1 MIIILLILI
10 FLRPFISSLAL
21 PYANLIHSSLLLVL
35 AVVWIA
41 AKGLPLKENKLTAP
55 VSLLCLALFLS
66 LIFRYNKMAGPQELY
81 KYIGGILIL
90 LICGSLS
97 YKDQNRLIFSIMA
110 AGILISFLAI
120 YQYFFGFRYLND
132 YVTRQEIT
140 NAFTLDYI
148 RQKRPFFPFVTPN
161 TLGGYMAMLIPL
173 ALTCKNKILLAIPL
187 FFTLLLTRS
196 IGALLSLCA
205 ALMLYFYLRGRFS
218 KKEILIFFILAITIA
233 CIFTLRAQT
242 QKQHLQPSFST
253 AMRWNYWKDTVAI
266 IQTHPL
272 MGVGLGNFNLAYSRY
287 SHNSYLQIW
296 AETGIL
302 GITAFIWLV
311 MLILRFSLKNLG
323 RVPDK
328 QKTAALIC
336 AACAFLVHNLIDFSF
351 FLPEVSLVWW
361 AILGLLSNRHPGG
374 THPLSVNP

>member
-1 MIIILLILI
+1 
-10 FLRPFISSLAL
+10 
-21 PYANLIHSSLLLVL
+21 
-35 AVVWIA
+35 
-41 AKGLPLKENKLTAP
+41 
-55 VSLLCLALFLS
+55 
-66 LIFRYNKMAGPQELY
+66 MAGPQELY

-90 LICGSLS
+90 LIGGALS
-97 YKDQNRLIFSIMA
+97 YKDQNRLIISIMV

-132 YVTRQEIT
+132 YVARQEIT
-140 NAFTLDYI
+140 SAFTLDYI
-148 RQKRPFFPFVTPN
+148 RQRRPFFPFVTPN
-161 TLGGYMAMLIPL
+161 TLGGYLAMLIPL
-173 ALTCKNKILLAIPL
+173 ALACKNKILLAIPL

-196 IGALLSLCA
+196 IGALLSLLA

-218 KKEILIFFILAITIA
+218 KKEILIFSILVITIA
-233 CIFTLRAQT
+233 CIFTLRTQT

-266 IQTHPL
+266 IQAHPL
-272 MGVGLGNFNLAYSRY
+272 MGVGLGNFNLTYSRY

-296 AETGIL
+296 AETGVL

-311 MLILRFSLKNLG
+311 MLILRFSLKNLE
-323 RVPDK
+323 RTPDK

-336 AACAFLVHNLIDFSF
+336 AACVFLMHNLIDFSF
-351 FLPEVSLVWW
+351 FLPEVSLIWW

-374 THPLSVNP
+374 AHPLSANP